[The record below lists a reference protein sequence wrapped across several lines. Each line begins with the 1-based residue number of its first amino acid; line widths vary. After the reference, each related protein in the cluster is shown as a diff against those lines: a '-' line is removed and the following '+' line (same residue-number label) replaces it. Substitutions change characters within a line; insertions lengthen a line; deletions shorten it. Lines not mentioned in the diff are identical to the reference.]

1 MLLISV
7 IIPCYNRA
15 NVISKAIE
23 SVINQTVNEWE
34 LIIVDDGSTENVKE
48 VINPF
53 LKDDRIK
60 YLYQENKGVSTARN
74 YGVNNSQGNFIVF
87 LDSDD
92 FLYQNALSFY
102 YNEITKNPE
111 IHLCFSNYFSE
122 NKIKGL
128 NTDNKLFRNFL
139 VSNIPGSFCFNKDF
153 FQSVGGYFDGASFGE
168 NFELIIRSVNSP
180 LFNKKTA
187 VINEPLM
194 YYHQWKDS
202 KKILTNKRNKIKSY
216 KLYYSKID
224 KNSFLSAYYSH
235 QLALNY
241 AGLGYFNDTIKWTIK
256 SLSLTDDKVK
266 YLFKPILIYI
276 KRRIIKY

>member
-23 SVINQTVNEWE
+23 SVINQTVKEWE

-60 YLYQENKGVSTARN
+60 YFYQENKGVSTARN

-122 NKIKGL
+122 NKINAK
-128 NTDNKLFRNFL
+128 FR
-139 VSNIPGSFCFNKDF
+139 
-153 FQSVGGYFDGASFGE
+153 
-168 NFELIIRSVNSP
+168 
-180 LFNKKTA
+180 KTISRHNDK
-187 VINEPLM
+187 VFRHNLD
-194 YYHQWKDS
+194 KS
-202 KKILTNKRNKIKSY
+202 LTKFR
-216 KLYYSKID
+216 
-224 KNSFLSAYYSH
+224 
-235 QLALNY
+235 LNY
-241 AGLGYFNDTIKWTIK
+241 
-256 SLSLTDDKVK
+256 VR
-266 YLFKPILIYI
+266 IYRDLDYI
-276 KRRIIKY
+276 